1 MQTIS
6 KKKFVE
12 DWIIKTFDSETVNFS
27 WQDDKAIVNDCKGEQ
42 MIVELRDRTLYAD
55 GKPYDSIPSLINV
68 VD

>member
-12 DWIIKTFDSETVNFS
+12 DWITKTFDSRTVNFS
-27 WQDDKAIVNDCKGEQ
+27 WQDDKVIVKDCNGEK
-42 MIVELRDRTLYAD
+42 MIVELRDRILYAD
-55 GKPYDSIPSLINV
+55 GKPYSSIPSLVNV